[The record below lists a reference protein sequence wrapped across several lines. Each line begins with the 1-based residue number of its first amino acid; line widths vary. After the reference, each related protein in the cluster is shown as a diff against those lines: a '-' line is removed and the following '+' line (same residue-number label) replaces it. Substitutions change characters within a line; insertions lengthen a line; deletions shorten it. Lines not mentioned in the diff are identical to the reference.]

1 MSVVID
7 VDRSRLATSRL
18 NRSASAELQPGE
30 VRLAI
35 DAFALTSNNIT
46 YAVFGDGLNYWNFFP
61 VGEEPWG
68 RVPVWG
74 FADVVESTIG
84 DVVVGERVYGY
95 LPMGTELVV
104 TPGRVDERGFTDLAA
119 HRAPMAAAYNRYAKV
134 AADPMYRVDREA
146 HQMVL
151 WPLFMTSFMIDDYLG
166 DKVLGDKMLGDTV
179 LGDSSVTTV
188 VLSSASSKTAIG
200 AAFLLSRRPDLRIVG
215 LTSPSNEQFVQSL
228 GCYDE
233 VLLYDDVENGSAVWP
248 AGRAAYVDIAGNSSV
263 TAGVHRIYEDDLV
276 ESTIVGGT
284 HWDAPREAMSMPGP
298 QPSFF
303 FAPTQIAARTKEW
316 GREGLDER
324 VGEAWGAFATWADE
338 WLEFRLTEGAVSVD
352 ELYHEMLAGRV
363 DPRIGHV
370 CRMS

>member
-7 VDRSRLATSRL
+7 VDRTNLAVSRL
-18 NRSASAELQPGE
+18 NRSPGAELRPGE
-30 VRLAI
+30 VRLSV
-35 DAFALTSNNIT
+35 DSFALTSNNIT
-46 YAVFGDGLNYWNFFP
+46 YAVFGDGLKYWDFFP

-84 DVVVGERVYGY
+84 DVAVGERVYGY
-95 LPMGTELVV
+95 LPMATELVI
-104 TPGRVDERGFTDLAA
+104 TPGRVDERGFTDLAE

-134 AADPMYRVDREA
+134 AADPMYRADREA

-166 DKVLGDKMLGDTV
+166 DKVLGDST
-179 LGDSSVTTV
+179 VTTV

-200 AAFLLSRRPDLRIVG
+200 AAFLLSRRPDLRVVG
-215 LTSPSNEQFVQSL
+215 LTSPANEQFVQSL
-228 GCYDE
+228 GCYHE
-233 VLLYDDVENGSAVWP
+233 TLLYDDVENGSAVWP

-284 HWDAPREAMSMPGP
+284 HWDAPRASESLPGP

-303 FAPTQIAARTKEW
+303 FAPTQIAMRTKEW
-316 GREGLDER
+316 GREGLDQR
-324 VGEAWGAFATWADE
+324 VGEAWDAFATWAGS
-338 WLEFRLTEGAVSVD
+338 WLEFRTTEGAESVE

-363 DPRIGHV
+363 DPRLGHV

>member
-7 VDRSRLATSRL
+7 VDRTHLATSRL
-18 NRSASAELQPGE
+18 NRTAGRDLQSGE

-46 YAVFGDGLNYWNFFP
+46 YAVFGDGLKYWDFFP
-61 VGEEPWG
+61 VNDGSWG

-84 DVVVGERVYGY
+84 DVTVGERVYGY
-95 LPMGTELVV
+95 LPMGTELIVS
-104 TPGRVDERGFTDLAA
+104 PGRIDERGFTDQAA

-134 AADPMYRVDREA
+134 TADPSYRRDRES

-166 DKVLGDKMLGDTV
+166 DKVLGDPE
-179 LGDSSVTTV
+179 VTTV

-200 AAFLLSRRPDLRIVG
+200 AAYLLAQRPGIRVVG
-215 LTSPSNEQFVQSL
+215 LTSPSNADFVRSL
-228 GCYDE
+228 GCYHDT
-233 VLLYDDVENGSAVWP
+233 VLYSDVENGSVVWP
-248 AGRAAYVDIAGNSSV
+248 DGKAAYVDIAGHAGV
-263 TAGVHRIYEDDLV
+263 TAGVHRSFEDDLV

-284 HWDAPREAMSMPGP
+284 HWDAPRASVALPGP

-303 FAPTQIAARTKEW
+303 FAPTQIATRTKEW
-316 GREGLDER
+316 GRDGLDQR
-324 VGEAWGAFATWADE
+324 VGVAWNAFAGWTDG
-338 WLEFRLTEGAVSVD
+338 WLHYDISSGAESVERL
-352 ELYHEMLAGRV
+352 YQEMLAGRV
-363 DPRIGHV
+363 DPRVGHV
-370 CRMS
+370 CRMG

>member
-7 VDRSRLATSRL
+7 VDRTNLSISRL
-18 NRSASAELQPGE
+18 NRSVAVDLQPGE
-30 VRLAI
+30 VRLAVQS
-35 DAFALTSNNIT
+35 FALTSNNIT
-46 YAVFGDGLNYWNFFP
+46 YAVFGDGLKYWDFFP

-84 DVVVGERVYGY
+84 DVAVGERVYGY
-95 LPMGTELVV
+95 LPMATELVV
-104 TPGRVDERGFTDLAA
+104 TPGRVDERGFTDMSE
-119 HRAPMAAAYNRYAKV
+119 HRAPMAAAYNRYSKV
-134 AADPMYRVDREA
+134 VVDPMYRVDRES

-166 DKVLGDKMLGDTV
+166 EKVLGDT
-179 LGDSSVTTV
+179 SVTTV

-215 LTSPSNEQFVQSL
+215 LTSSANEQFVQSL
-228 GCYDE
+228 GCYHE
-233 VLLYDDVENGSAVWP
+233 TVLYDAVENGSAVWP
-248 AGRAAYVDIAGNSSV
+248 AGRAAYVDIAGNPSV

-284 HWDAPREAMSMPGP
+284 HWDAPRESVSMPGP

-303 FAPTQIAARTKEW
+303 FAPSQIAARTKEW
-316 GREGLDER
+316 GREGLDQR
-324 VGEAWGAFATWADE
+324 VGEAWHEFASWTDA
-338 WLEFRLTEGAVSVD
+338 WLEFRTTEGAESV
-352 ELYHEMLAGRV
+352 EGLYHQMLAGHV
-363 DPRIGHV
+363 DPRVGHV

>member
-7 VDRSRLATSRL
+7 VDRTSLATSRL
-18 NRSASAELQPGE
+18 NRTPARALSPGE

-46 YAVFGDGLNYWNFFP
+46 YAVFGDGLKYWDFFP
-61 VGEEPWG
+61 VGEGTWG

-84 DVVVGERVYGY
+84 DVAVGERVYGY
-95 LPMGTELVV
+95 LPMGDELIVS
-104 TPGRVDERGFTDLAA
+104 PGRVDARGFTDLSA

-134 AADPMYRVDREA
+134 AADPTYRSDRES

-166 DKVLGDKMLGDTV
+166 EKVLGDP
-179 LGDSSVTTV
+179 SVTTV

-200 AAFLLSRRPDLRIVG
+200 AAFLLARREGIRVVG
-215 LTSPSNEQFVQSL
+215 LTSPANADFVASL
-228 GCYDE
+228 GCYHE
-233 VLLYDDVENGSAVWP
+233 TVLYAKVEDGSASWP
-248 AGRAAYVDIAGNSSV
+248 DGKAAYVDIAGNSSV
-263 TAGVHRIYEDDLV
+263 TAGVHRIFEDDLV

-284 HWDAPREAMSMPGP
+284 HWDAPRVGVTLPGP

-303 FAPTQIAARTKEW
+303 FAPTQIATRTKEW

-324 VGEAWGAFATWADE
+324 VGSAWNAFAGWTDG
-338 WLEFRLTEGAVSVD
+338 WLRYETTTGAQDV
-352 ELYHEMLAGRV
+352 EALYQEMLAGRV
-363 DPRIGHV
+363 DPRVGHV
-370 CRMS
+370 CRMK